1 MQKLKRTM
9 FALAWSKRIG
19 LTLLIFSVLYLHVEN
34 YRLVKLVNSQHIII
48 AQNQQAIASFLE
60 QLYDDMCKEVKI

>member
-1 MQKLKRTM
+1 MLK
-9 FALAWSKRIG
+9 WSKRIG
-19 LTLLIFSVLYLHVEN
+19 IALLIFSVLYLHVEN
-34 YRLVKLVNSQHIII
+34 YRLVNLVNSQHIII